1 MEKQKRESCIL
12 FSCVIGSCT
21 MTMRSDKRNVK
32 RFPDGRYPLC
42 LCFSIGGKRYYHSIG
57 EFYTDNEL
65 TKIKQSTGRGEKHGK
80 KETFYQ
86 KQARLKKTF
95 DLHTAVVKEKND
107 NGFLTLDRI
116 KTILTGKGVDRSFL
130 GEWESLINQK
140 KIDGRIGTARSYNF
154 ALSSFIEHTGFT
166 NKDGFAVDRG
176 TIRKWVEGMEQKGL
190 SAACQG
196 IYLRSCRVVVNKCIH
211 DGFLKQGCYMF
222 GKADDQI
229 SIPSGSSR
237 KDRYLNIEQM
247 SELYIH
253 WLNRDLDLPKFISGS
268 QTNPSFSIHSDK
280 SLDAIY
286 HSLGLFLA
294 QYLCC
299 GCNLIDLANLRYDKY
314 YYDSR
319 QRAFRFIRHKTAHEA
334 RSGEGMEVIVPIVEP
349 LKAILERM
357 AATPKLDEFV
367 FPFILGEAKGLEDGD
382 LVRKRIHQENHNI
395 THRMRKVAL
404 SLGWEMSP
412 SSTWCRHSFATNLNE
427 MEVPVNYISDAMGH
441 SLGNKGNIT
450 RRYISPFSLDKR
462 IRYNSLLINT
472 GDMDANTDSDKE
484 KEDIISQ
491 LSDFS
496 AEDLKLAMNIMKGL
510 TSGKK

>member
-1 MEKQKRESCIL
+1 MERKKGESCIL
-12 FSCVIGSCT
+12 FSSVIGSCT

-32 RFPDGRYPLC
+32 RFPDGKYPLC

-57 EFYTDNEL
+57 EFYTDDEL

-80 KETFYQ
+80 KETNFQ
-86 KQARLKKTF
+86 KQVRLKKTF
-95 DLHTAVVKEKND
+95 DLHIAVVKEIND
-107 NGFLTLDRI
+107 NGFLTIDRI
-116 KTILTGKGVDRSFL
+116 KTILTGKGVNRSFL

-140 KIDGRIGTARSYNF
+140 KEDGRVGTARSYNF
-154 ALSSFIEHTGFT
+154 ALNSFIEHTGFT
-166 NKDGFAVDRG
+166 HKDGFAVDTG
-176 TIRKWVEGMEQKGL
+176 TIRKWVEGMENKGL
-190 SAACQG
+190 SATCQG

-211 DGFLKQGCYMF
+211 DGLIKQGCYMF
-222 GKADDQI
+222 GKADDHI

-237 KDRYLNIEQM
+237 KDRYLNVEQM
-247 SELYIH
+247 SELYSH
-253 WLNRDLDLPKFISGS
+253 WLDRDLDLPRFDSGS
-268 QTNPSFSIHSDK
+268 RTNPSFSVHSDK
-280 SLDAIY
+280 VRDDIY
-286 HSLGLFLA
+286 QSLGLFLA

-314 YYDSR
+314 FYDTR
-319 QRAFRFIRHKTAHEA
+319 ERAFRFIRYKTAHEA
-334 RSGEGMEVIVPIVEP
+334 HSGEGMEVIVPIIEP
-349 LKAILERM
+349 LKAIMERM
-357 AATPKLDEFV
+357 AAPPQLDEYV
-367 FPFILGEAKGLEDGD
+367 FPFILGNAKGLDDGD
-382 LVRKRIHQENHNI
+382 LVRKRIHQESHNI

-462 IRYNSLLINT
+462 IKYNSLLINT
-472 GDMDANTDSDKE
+472 DNKGADADSDKE

-491 LSDFS
+491 FSDFS
-496 AEDLKLAMNIMKGL
+496 AEELKTAMNIMKSL
-510 TSGKK
+510 SSGKK